1 MVGRHLSGVRRRL
14 RASNKIQSRDQ
25 RWRVRQMEEDELDEA
40 LLGLGTEKNSSSGE
54 QSAH

>member
-1 MVGRHLSGVRRRL
+1 MLGGHLSGMRRRL
-14 RASNKIQSRDQ
+14 RVSNKIQSRDR
-25 RWRVRQMEEDELDEA
+25 RWHVRQVEEDELDEA